1 MKASFVC
8 ELTTSNTK
16 YKTDNTL
23 IIPIK
28 GLNDKLLGILEVSNI
43 VDSHFGFDEEYFAI
57 ALAQLLT
64 NLMQRISQERAIEN
78 VNRMK
83 NLLLD
88 AFVDLNS
95 CRSLWSFIVT
105 AKKWTST
112 IFGIST
118 SSLLLVEGN
127 QFVSY
132 TGENEYYLKKI
143 QIKSQ

>member
-28 GLNDKLLGILEVSNI
+28 GVNDKILGILEVSNI

-57 ALAQLLT
+57 ALTQLLT
-64 NLMQRISQERAIEN
+64 SLMQRISRERAIEN
-78 VNRMK
+78 LNRIK

-88 AFVDLNS
+88 AEIDLCN
-95 CRSLWSFIVT
+95 CKSLYSFMLT
-105 AKKWTST
+105 AKKWASS
-112 IFGIST
+112 IFGVST
-118 SSLLLVEGN
+118 SNLLFVEGD
-127 QFVSY
+127 QFVCY
-132 TGENEYYLKKI
+132 TGENE
-143 QIKSQ
+143 